1 MKINQ
6 DYYKSLFSVFL
17 LGAVIFAVFGLSI
30 VFLRQKIASH
40 AMHIRSLEQE
50 CQAIDHQALSLASHI
65 AQLETPLH
73 LQFQA
78 KGNYRFPSP
87 DQVIHV
93 RNWPYAS
100 HMASAER
107 DYVSS
112 VAMVLPHSN
121 RKAL

>member
-17 LGAVIFAVFGLSI
+17 LGAVIFAILGISI

-40 AMHIRSLEQE
+40 AIHIRSLERELQE
-50 CQAIDHQALSLASHI
+50 IDTQTLSLASHI
-65 AQLETPLH
+65 AQLETPLY

-78 KGNYRFPSP
+78 KRNYRFPSP

-100 HMASAER
+100 RMASAER
-107 DYVSS
+107 DYISS
-112 VAMVLPHSN
+112 VAMALPRSN
-121 RKAL
+121 GKAL